1 MRKGKNENRDTVA
14 VPTATPIPVQS
25 PTPAP
30 TATPVPVKI
39 MGEKV
44 QGAYEILLKNVTG
57 KVITGVS
64 VKSEKEEEYK
74 SNLLMQKDSFTANE
88 ERILFYKA
96 SGEKIQMGSQKN
108 WNIMCVSPLKIRLK
122 QFFIIFHLKI

>member
-1 MRKGKNENRDTVA
+1 MKRKQVTALLIGTLVTAAAMTGCGKEKSEDKAAVA
-14 VPTATPIPVQS
+14 APTATPAPTQS

-30 TATPVPVKI
+30 TATPVPVKT

-44 QGAYEILLKNVTG
+44 QGAYEILLKNSTG

-88 ERILFYKA
+88 ERILFYKI
-96 SGEKIQMGSQKN
+96 SGKENADG
-108 WNIMCVSPLKIRLK
+108 
-122 QFFIIFHLKI
+122 